1 MVVISRCR
9 LLMSLSLP
17 SIMSCKSAIC
27 FSYLAGLGS
36 WNNAPILSTAF
47 VVTSTA
53 TPFSLSVL
61 ISRRVC
67 ANSVSLSSSSVVR
80 RWCYSLFARL
90 VAVLGVQQYLP
101 SASFAVLSGSR
112 PARRFRSCGRYLAVI
127 LLCRYV
133 FGFRSLDAASQ
144 SVFCHRFGIGGLVV
158 FEFVPC
164 HHIVGAQARTVFLCS
179 VSSLSASGIP
189 LPFQLGFPAFAPCD
203 RHDGRVD
210 MRCFLIQTQN
220 CRYDVFL
227 SEGLLQPA
235 AGILGPSIQ
244 LPGLSDTLHIFG
256 ASGEHDMQVLTWF
269 FPILRSSPALSSR
282 CWIASMRLV
291 TPLGNSTNSSLR

>member
-1 MVVISRCR
+1 M
-9 LLMSLSLP
+9 
-17 SIMSCKSAIC
+17 
-27 FSYLAGLGS
+27 
-36 WNNAPILSTAF
+36 
-47 VVTSTA
+47 
-53 TPFSLSVL
+53 
-61 ISRRVC
+61 
-67 ANSVSLSSSSVVR
+67 
-80 RWCYSLFARL
+80 
-90 VAVLGVQQYLP
+90 LGVQQYLP

-189 LPFQLGFPAFAPCD
+189 LPFQLGFPAFAPCN
-203 RHDGRVD
+203 RHDGRVN

-256 ASGEHDMQVLTWF
+256 LPESLTCKSLLGSF
-269 FPILRSSPALSSR
+269 QSCAPVRHCPAG
-282 CWIASMRLV
+282 A
-291 TPLGNSTNSSLR
+291 GSLRCGWQLLWEIRLTLGSGR